1 LASAGCIVFAPH
13 PSSFILYPFGSGNAV
28 VTAAD
33 RSRQNVQPAFVL
45 HHYPFRETSLVIETF
60 TRDFGRVA
68 LMARGARRPKSAL
81 RGVLLAFQPLLI
93 GWGGK
98 SELRTL
104 HKAEWQGGY
113 APLKGLSLICGFYL
127 NELLLK
133 LLPREDPHE
142 QLFAT
147 YRQTLDAMAADG
159 NHSAILRRFEKNLLR
174 ELGYALTL
182 DVDVESGQPIAAQRR
197 YAYIIERGPVALD
210 ALPGQNEVELS
221 GQTLIDMRSDNYT
234 SPITQHQSKTLM
246 RALINHYL
254 GNQVLHTRSLLRD
267 LQQL

>member
-1 LASAGCIVFAPH
+1 M
-13 PSSFILYPFGSGNAV
+13 SSG
-28 VTAAD
+28 D
-33 RSRQNVQPAFVL
+33 KSRQDGQPAFLL

-93 GWGGK
+93 GWSGK
-98 SELRTL
+98 GELRTL

-113 APLKGLSLICGFYL
+113 LPLKGLSLICGFYL
-127 NELLLK
+127 NELMLK
-133 LLPREDPHE
+133 LLPRDDPHE
-142 QLFAT
+142 RLFAM
-147 YRQTLDAMAADG
+147 YQETLSALSADCD
-159 NHSAILRRFEKNLLR
+159 HAAILRRFEKSLLR

-182 DVDVESGQPIAAQRR
+182 DLDVASGLPIAAECR
-197 YAYIIERGPVALD
+197 YAYIIERGPVALNG
-210 ALPGQNEVELS
+210 AGRQNEVELS
-221 GQTLIDMRSDNYT
+221 GQTLIDMQSDNYT
-234 SPITQHQSKTLM
+234 SAATQQQSKALM
-246 RALINHYL
+246 RMLINHYL

>member
-1 LASAGCIVFAPH
+1 M
-13 PSSFILYPFGSGNAV
+13 
-28 VTAAD
+28 VTATD
-33 RSRQNVQPAFVL
+33 KSRQDAQPAFVL
-45 HHYPFRETSLVIETF
+45 HHYPFRETSLVIETY

-68 LMARGARRPKSAL
+68 LVARGARRPKSAL

-93 GWGGK
+93 GWSGK

-113 APLKGLSLICGFYL
+113 LPLRGLSLICGFYL

-133 LLPREDPHE
+133 LLPRDDPHDR
-142 QLFAT
+142 LFAM
-147 YRQTLDAMAADG
+147 YQETLEALSMNG
-159 NHSAILRRFEKNLLR
+159 NHAAILRGFEKNLLR

-182 DVDVESGQPIAAQRR
+182 DLDVANGRPVAAERR
-197 YAYIIERGPVALD
+197 YTYVIERGPVALD
-210 ALPGQNEVELS
+210 GGARENEVELS
-221 GQTLIDMRSDNYT
+221 GQTLIDMQSDNYA
-234 SPITQHQSKTLM
+234 SAVTQQQSKALM
-246 RALINHYL
+246 RMLINHYL

>member
-1 LASAGCIVFAPH
+1 
-13 PSSFILYPFGSGNAV
+13 V
-28 VTAAD
+28 VTAAGK
-33 RSRQNVQPAFVL
+33 SRQDAQPAFVL

-93 GWGGK
+93 GWSGK

-113 APLKGLSLICGFYL
+113 LPLKGLSLICGFYL

-133 LLPREDPHE
+133 LLPRDDPHDR
-142 QLFAT
+142 LFET
-147 YRQTLDAMAADG
+147 YQETLVALAGDG
-159 NHSAILRRFEKNLLR
+159 SHAEILRRFEKSLLR

-182 DVDVESGQPIAAQRR
+182 DLDVDSGQPVAAERR
-197 YAYIIERGPVALD
+197 YVYIIERGPVACNG
-210 ALPGQNEVELS
+210 AAQRNEVELS
-221 GQTLIDMRSDNYT
+221 GQTLIDMQSDVYT
-234 SPITQHQSKTLM
+234 SNVTQQQSKALM
-246 RALINHYL
+246 RMLINHYL